1 MDTLNTNETI
11 ISNRFKFKNLNTLAI
26 RIHLWWQTVPFP
38 PGLIE
43 FHEQKDFDFK
53 AKMNFQC

>member
-1 MDTLNTNETI
+1 MDTLNTNDTV
-11 ISNRFKFKNLNTLAI
+11 ISNRFKFTNLTILAI
-26 RIHLWWQTVPFP
+26 RIHLLWQTVPFP

-43 FHEQKDFDFK
+43 FREQKYFGFK